1 SPKVTECLINW
12 ETLGIKTDELILE
25 LDQWAKNSPPHRTG
39 VVFISGIRSVG
50 EEDPGPDPEGPNLH
64 GCVGSSADLNPR
76 LPAVSSAFFC
86 LSAGG
91 ASPRR
96 RWSNSLE
103 KKPRSCYRDAGE
115 SSARGRR
122 SAAVRCQRFDRS
134 SNPYALD
141 GDKLAARN
149 IPIADPRDTG
159 IRNFPNDSHHFGL
172 IPLEGCCSS
181 EAYQLLSDR
190 WAAAIHCCN
199 DPSIDPSE
207 RPLMYSG
214 SSASVWGHIKLPH
227 QLMFPGAAV
236 SPGSQMDFMA
246 ELQRSM
252 RGV

>member
-1 SPKVTECLINW
+1 M
-12 ETLGIKTDELILE
+12 LE
-25 LDQWAKNSPPHRTG
+25 NPPPAAADPPPSA
-39 VVFISGIRSVG
+39 VVKRYAPPNQRNRSLSRRKSG
-50 EEDPGPDPEGPNLH
+50 E
-64 GCVGSSADLNPR
+64 
-76 LPAVSSAFFC
+76 
-86 LSAGG
+86 
-91 ASPRR
+91 
-96 RWSNSLE
+96 
-103 KKPRSCYRDAGE
+103 
-115 SSARGRR
+115 
-122 SAAVRCQRFDRS
+122 RFDRS